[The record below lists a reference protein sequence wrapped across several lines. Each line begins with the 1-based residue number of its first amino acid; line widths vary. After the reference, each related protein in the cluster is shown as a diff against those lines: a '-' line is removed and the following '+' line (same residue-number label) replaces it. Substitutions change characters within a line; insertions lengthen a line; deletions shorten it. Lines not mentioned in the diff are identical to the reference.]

1 MKFGRFHGI
10 ALCALGLLLLLAQGV
25 ILMRHS
31 VPQEQ
36 DQPVRIEDKNPLPFI
51 GGMGLLILLAGGA
64 LIATQP
70 KRTLPEEL
78 ATDES
83 GRVHREEIRDTAI
96 KR

>member
-1 MKFGRFHGI
+1 
-10 ALCALGLLLLLAQGV
+10 
-25 ILMRHS
+25 

-36 DQPVRIEDKNPLPFI
+36 DQAVRIEDKNPLPFL

-70 KRTLPEEL
+70 KSTLPEDL

-83 GRVHREEIRDTAI
+83 GRVHREEIRETAV

>member
-25 ILMRHS
+25 TLMRRS
-31 VPQEQ
+31 VPQER
-36 DQPVRIEDKNPLPFI
+36 DQPVRIEDKNPLPFM
-51 GGMGLLILLAGGA
+51 GGMGLLILLVGGA

-83 GRVHREEIRDTAI
+83 GRVHREGIRETAV